1 MQERFR
7 AQLELLTGPDKR
19 ILVAVSGGLDS
30 VVLLDLFIKSGYR
43 VGVAHANFHLRDAES
58 DRDEAFVR
66 QLGLASNLP
75 VYVNHWDTNK
85 YASENGLST
94 QMAARDLRYTW
105 FRNLL
110 DEQHYDF
117 LATAHQLNDNFE
129 TTLFNLARGT
139 GLDGLRGIPQMN
151 GKIIRPLLT
160 FTRKEIEEY
169 ARTHNLKWCED
180 SSNAGDEYQ
189 RNFIRHRVV
198 PRLKEIN
205 PSLEETFAKTIT
217 RLNADGELAELGL
230 DTLRQKYVTQK
241 ADEYTISKQL
251 IRALQYPAPVLWELV
266 KKFGFNLVQCE
277 AIVVASS
284 GQPGKVFLTPGFRL
298 VIDREN
304 MVLKEQRVH
313 WGEVIIQENEK
324 EASLG
329 PLQMS
334 LVPGKNVN
342 VDNSDPST
350 AVLDTDKLSFPLLWR
365 QWKAGDV
372 FHPLGMMHRKKIS
385 DFLIDA
391 KISGSHKNEITVL
404 VTGGEVVWVVGHRID
419 ERFKITKDTKSVLF
433 FNVNLFNV

>member
-404 VTGGEVVWVVGHRID
+404 VSGGEVVWVVGHRID